1 MAKQATFLIVED
13 DDIDR
18 MALERAF
25 DKLKILNDRVYAR
38 NGVEALD
45 ILRGRNGKERV
56 PRPFIIL
63 LDLNMPQMNG
73 LEFLDEVRN
82 DEDLANSVVFV
93 LTTSDADEDIVA
105 AYENNV
111 AGYIVK
117 SDAATGFLRAIE
129 MLEHYW
135 RVVELP

>member
-1 MAKQATFLIVED
+1 MANQATFLIVED

-25 DKLKILNDRVYAR
+25 TKLKIANDRVYAR
-38 NGVEALD
+38 NGLEGLD
-45 ILRGRNGKERV
+45 YLKGRNGKKRL
-56 PRPFIIL
+56 PRPYIIL

-73 LEFLDEVRN
+73 LEFLEALRSDAELC
-82 DEDLANSVVFV
+82 DSVVFV
-93 LTTSDADEDIVA
+93 LTTSSADEDITA
-105 AYENNV
+105 AYRNNV

-117 SDAATGFLRAIE
+117 TDAAHGFMRAIE
-129 MLEHYW
+129 MIEYYW